1 MFDKILSLFRGKT
14 ILALV
19 TLISSFAFSQGWNDI
34 KTTNI
39 NLENAQ
45 YAEMFS
51 NSFGNNVI
59 LQNTNGSITYYV
71 VNASTGLAGSAI
83 TVESSGASLAQ
94 ITGEAQ
100 KVYVVYRKNNK
111 ITGKFTTD
119 AGVNWTPLSQELNLS
134 PSSLDVVAYDGK
146 IHITYSLN
154 SIAYYY
160 QYNGSI
166 WTNSFNVSNSGT
178 GLTPRIEML
187 TTQNKVYVVFNSS
200 NGSAKSREL
209 TLPSTWASV
218 QTLHSNVNY
227 SNVAGFGV
235 DANYLYLYYSSVYDN
250 PPYWYYSLY
259 TRKVQKSNYQTVDLS
274 WESYNQTNFVQT
286 TTTSDD
292 KIHSAYTWYGVLG
305 DGYQNYP
312 LEPGLIHDSYNNGT
326 RDGENVEVNYNYEQ
340 YENVEISSTS
350 NDLFVLWKPATSNFM
365 KYRQYDAVPLAPQN
379 LTVSVYSVPDYQYP
393 KLNWNLNNEPDVRIN
408 DDSYL
413 IERRTRIAQGS
424 WSSWTQ
430 IGYGGGGSSTYIDY
444 GIGTAGDGF
453 NDAEYRIRAKDIN
466 NHTSEYSSI
475 VQIEYGHQGME
486 KKNIGTT
493 TSIDFTL
500 DQNYPNPFNP
510 STKILY
516 SIKEEGLVTLKIYDI
531 LGKEIAT
538 LVNENKPAGNYE
550 AEFNAS
556 QLPSGLYIY
565 KIQSGQFSDV
575 KKMLLTK

>member
-1 MFDKILSLFRGKT
+1 M
-14 ILALV
+14 
-19 TLISSFAFSQGWNDI
+19 
-34 KTTNI
+34 
-39 NLENAQ
+39 ENAQ

-83 TVESSGASLAQ
+83 TVESNGASLAQ

-100 KVYVVYRKNNK
+100 KVYVVFRKNNK

-227 SNVAGFGV
+227 SSVAGFGV

-286 TTTSDD
+286 TTTSDN

-312 LEPGLIHDSYNNGT
+312 LETGLIHDSYNNGT

-340 YENVEISSTS
+340 YANVEISSTS
-350 NDLFVLWKPATSNFM
+350 NDLFVLWKPATSNIM
-365 KYRQYDAVPLAPQN
+365 KYRQYDAAPLAPLN
-379 LTVSVYSVPDYQYP
+379 YAVSVYQSGTNYYP
-393 KLNWNLNNEPDVRIN
+393 RLTWALNNEPDVRN
-408 DDSYL
+408 KTSNAYK
-413 IERRTRIAQGS
+413 IERRTRPLLGS
-424 WSSWTQ
+424 WSSWTTMANLS
-430 IGYGGGGSSTYIDY
+430 GTTASYIDY
-444 GIGTAGDGF
+444 SINNATGGDRE
-453 NDAEYRIRAKDIN
+453 AEYRITAIDIGN
-466 NHTSEYSSI
+466 NSSPTQS
-475 VQIEYGHQGME
+475 VTIEYGMYIQDKITVSGMVRDY
-486 KKNIGTT
+486 
-493 TSIDFTL
+493 SL
-500 DQNYPNPFNP
+500 DQNFPNPFNP
-510 STKILY
+510 STKITY
-516 SIKEEGLVTLKIYDI
+516 SIKEEGLVTLKVYDI

-538 LVNENKPAGNYE
+538 LVNESKPAGIYE
-550 AEFNAS
+550 AAFNAS
-556 QLPSGLYIY
+556 ELPSGMYIY